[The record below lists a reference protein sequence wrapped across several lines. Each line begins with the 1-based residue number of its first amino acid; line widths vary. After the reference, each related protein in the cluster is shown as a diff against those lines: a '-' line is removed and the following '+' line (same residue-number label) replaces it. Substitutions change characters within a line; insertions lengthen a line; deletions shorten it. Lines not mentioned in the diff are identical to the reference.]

1 MNNEIK
7 AHIAS
12 YMCFLPSQIS
22 QLKPYIDNDIF
33 NDIKTVYPL
42 HSNEIIIREIN
53 GKHYTLI
60 PCGNLKHY
68 QFSDV
73 RKLMHKINTLHSIH
87 VEVSVDFT
95 LLSHYLDNELVSM
108 ISELIQKKQK
118 KEVIK
123 AETML
128 YDAAVYHHKA
138 FEIERYFPL
147 SYDKIE
153 HVEEVIGDNERLY
166 IIISQPESALYHV
179 ELKHED
185 MIKIVY
191 QSDTQLATRIAYNN
205 RLLEIDA
212 PVPYAIIYDALSYAK
227 QYRKKPVILTHLNDE
242 ACITISGTS
251 STYIDTLIGLSLPI
265 RFRYDVAAAESV
277 LTEATAGKL
286 LFDESK
292 WFHWIDLG
300 QYWNLTSYYQYI
312 LNKLVKSVD
321 EK

>member
-7 AHIAS
+7 AHIAR

-22 QLKPYIDNDIF
+22 QLKPYIDNDLF

-42 HSNEIIIREIN
+42 HSNEIISREIN
-53 GKHYTLI
+53 EKHYTLI
-60 PCGNLKHY
+60 PCGNLKQY

-73 RKLMHKINTLHSIH
+73 RKLMNKINTLHSLQT
-87 VEVSVDFT
+87 EVSVDFT
-95 LLSHYLDNELVSM
+95 LLSHYLDSEFVNM
-108 ISELIQKKQK
+108 ISELIQLKQR
-118 KEVIK
+118 KEIQK
-123 AETML
+123 TKTML

-153 HVEEVIGDNERLY
+153 KVEEVIGDNERLY
-166 IIISQPESALYHV
+166 IIISQQGSALYHV

-185 MIKIVY
+185 VMKIVY
-191 QSDTQLATRIAYNN
+191 QSDIQQAARIAYNN
-205 RLLEIDA
+205 RQIDIDA

-227 QYRKKPVILTHLNDE
+227 QYRKKAVILTDLNDE
-242 ACITISGTS
+242 ACITITGTS
-251 STYIDTLIGLSLPI
+251 SAYIDTLISLSLPV
-265 RFRYDVAAAESV
+265 RFNYDVAAAESI
-277 LTEATAGKL
+277 LTEATAGRL
-286 LFDESK
+286 LFDENK

-312 LNKLVKSVD
+312 LNNLAKAVD

>member
-1 MNNEIK
+1 MDYDSALSFVVFAIVDKISTADYILKPKFAFNQLIRGITHLMPADILMLSGGLIGAITAGFVIRNLRRSGYSMFRGEQMNNEIK

-227 QYRKKPVILTHLNDE
+227 QYRKSP
-242 ACITISGTS
+242 
-251 STYIDTLIGLSLPI
+251 
-265 RFRYDVAAAESV
+265 
-277 LTEATAGKL
+277 
-286 LFDESK
+286 
-292 WFHWIDLG
+292 
-300 QYWNLTSYYQYI
+300 
-312 LNKLVKSVD
+312 
-321 EK
+321 